1 MKTRA
6 LTPHAV
12 PAAAMAAMLLL
23 AACSGQP
30 AKPDASLVR
39 AKTAI
44 DLATLAGATRYAPAD
59 LNHAQSQLQAANAAQ
74 VQGDEKRAR
83 YQAEEAE
90 ANAQLALARTQAG
103 KAAEAAL
110 QVQQGNQALQDQME
124 RSNEPPQR

>member
-6 LTPHAV
+6 LTSHAASV
-12 PAAAMAAMLLL
+12 AALSTMLLL

-30 AKPDASLVR
+30 ARPDASLVR

-44 DLATLAGATRYAPAD
+44 DQATLAGGTRYAPAD
-59 LNHAQSQLQAANAAQ
+59 LNHAQSQLQAANVSQ
-74 VQGDEKRAR
+74 VRGDEKRAR

-90 ANAQLALARTQAG
+90 ADAQLALARAQAG

-110 QVQQGNQALQDQME
+110 QVRQGNQALQEQME
-124 RSNEPPQR
+124 QSNDPPRH

>member
-1 MKTRA
+1 
-6 LTPHAV
+6 
-12 PAAAMAAMLLL
+12 MAAMLLL